1 MVQVITFGC
10 RLNAFESEVMKE
22 KLKSF
27 SNDLI
32 IVNTCAV
39 TGEAERQCRQAIRKL
54 KKENPNAQI
63 VVTGCSAEVHS
74 DSFSK
79 MKEVSLVLGNKE
91 KNSIEQYVQQ
101 IGVLSSKVEG
111 VSQDKDIDSYM
122 ITGFEGRQK
131 AFVQIQQGC
140 DHRCTYCIVP
150 YARGHNRS
158 TTIEH
163 VVAQVK
169 TLCGQGL
176 KKICLTGVDLC
187 SYQYGLA
194 KVVRAILEKV
204 PELEELSFGSL
215 DPAAVHEDLI
225 ELIGQNSK
233 ILPYFHLSV
242 QSGDNLI
249 LKRMGRRH
257 TREDVTAL
265 CSKIRAVRPEVV
277 FGADFICGFPTESDE
292 AFDNTCRL
300 VQEANIEKLH
310 VFPYS
315 ERQGTPA
322 SKMPQ
327 LDMRIRRAR
336 AKILRELRGNN
347 ND

>member
-10 RLNAFESEVMKE
+10 RLNAFESEVIKE
-22 KLKSF
+22 KLRTF
-27 SNDLI
+27 SDDLI
-32 IVNTCAV
+32 VINTCAV

-54 KKENPNAQI
+54 KKENPNAKI
-63 VVTGCSAEVHS
+63 VVTGCSAEVHQ
-74 DSFSK
+74 DSFLK

-91 KNSIEQYVQQ
+91 KNDIERYVKQ
-101 IGVLSSKVEG
+101 IGEIKSKVEG
-111 VSQDKDIDSYM
+111 VSSDEDVNGYM

-140 DHRCTYCIVP
+140 NHRCTYCIVP
-150 YARGHNRS
+150 YARGKNRS
-158 TTIEH
+158 ATIEH

-169 TLCGQGL
+169 MLCQKGL

-194 KVVRAILEKV
+194 SVVHAILQEV
-204 PELEELSFGSL
+204 VELEELSFGSL
-215 DPAAVHEDLI
+215 DPAAVDKELI
-225 ELIGQNSK
+225 RLIGQNKTIS
-233 ILPYFHLSV
+233 PYFHLSV

-257 TREDVTAL
+257 TREDVINL
-265 CSKIRAVRPEVV
+265 CAQIRLVRADAV
-277 FGADFICGFPTESDE
+277 FGADFIFGFPSESEE
-292 AFDNTCRL
+292 AFENTCRL
-300 VQEANIEKLH
+300 VEQADITKLH

-315 ERQGTPA
+315 ERDSTPA

-327 LDMRIRRAR
+327 IDMHIRRER
-336 AKILRELRGNN
+336 AKILRNLRGST
-347 ND
+347 DD